1 MLLIYNEL
9 LSLIKVNKEAQS
21 SYYIRS
27 RKHVSM
33 KKVYLLIFME
43 IIKRYL
49 TVCLK
54 MLQTMCRVDIGG

>member
-1 MLLIYNEL
+1 
-9 LSLIKVNKEAQS
+9 
-21 SYYIRS
+21 
-27 RKHVSM
+27 M